1 MTTDP
6 KPCIGVVDDDP
17 GVRVALRQLL
27 RAGGYEAM
35 TFASAEE
42 FLAHEQRESIDSLI
56 VDVNLPGM
64 SGVALLKSLSNN
76 GSAPSAVLMTARDD
90 PTTLELLKQA
100 APVRHLHKPFSD
112 SELFDAIEHAR
123 RP

>member
-17 GVRVALRQLL
+17 GVRMALRQLL

-42 FLAHEQRESIDSLI
+42 FLAHEKRDSIDFLV
-56 VDVNLPGM
+56 VDVHLPGM
-64 SGVALLKSLSNN
+64 SGVALLKSLSN
-76 GSAPSAVLMTARDD
+76 GSAPPAVLMTARDD
-90 PTTLELLKQA
+90 PSTLELLQQA
-100 APVRHLHKPFSD
+100 APVRRLRKPFGD
-112 SELFDAIEHAR
+112 SELFDAIEHALR
-123 RP
+123 S